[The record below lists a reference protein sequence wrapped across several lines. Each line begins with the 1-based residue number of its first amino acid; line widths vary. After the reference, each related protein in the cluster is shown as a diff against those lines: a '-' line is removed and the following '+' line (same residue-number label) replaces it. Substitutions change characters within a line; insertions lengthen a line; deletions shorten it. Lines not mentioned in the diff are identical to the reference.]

1 MTRTDR
7 TAALDDP
14 LTQLLLRA
22 GRHLRGGEVSP
33 DLRTITKA
41 GGREADA
48 FYRDRWS
55 YDKVV
60 RSTHGVNCTGS

>member
-1 MTRTDR
+1 MTSDATPR
-7 TAALDDP
+7 LDDP
-14 LTQLLLRA
+14 LTEALLRA
-22 GRHLRGGEVSP
+22 GRHLRGGTVSG
-33 DLRTITKA
+33 DLRTISKA

-60 RSTHGVNCTGS
+60 RSTHGVN